1 VKKWLII
8 GGVVVV
14 VALVALNL
22 SKRGGNALEVETSPA
37 ALKDLV
43 ETVEASGTLTPK
55 RKVDVSANT
64 MGRVTRL
71 SVAEGDRVEAGQLLL
86 EIDPTEYASA
96 VRGLEAGV
104 RTAQANVELYEATL
118 EKSRTDLDR
127 AEQLFA
133 DDLSTQEQIDTA
145 RTNLRMEEARLAS
158 ARAALLQAR
167 ANLDRARYDLDKV
180 TITAPMSGLVTRLN
194 VEEGENAIMGTL
206 NNPGTV
212 LLTIADLST
221 MEAEVNVDE
230 TEVVRMALAQPV
242 RIEIDAFPDTTFA
255 GVVTEIGNSPI
266 YTSTGQNQ
274 QAVDFKVTV
283 TLTDVVAGV
292 RPGLSAK
299 ATIDVARADQA
310 VAVPIGAVVVR
321 EWPPR
326 ERVGRSRRP
335 QTADRD
341 SIDREDREGVFV
353 VSEGEARFTPVVLGI
368 TGEEDFE
375 IAGGL
380 EGGETVVVGP
390 FRVLRDLVH
399 GDAVKAEKKRPG
411 RDRDR

>member
-1 VKKWLII
+1 MKKWWII
-8 GGVVVV
+8 GGAVVV
-14 VALVALNL
+14 VALIALNL
-22 SKRGGNALEVETSPA
+22 AKRGDRSTEVETA
-37 ALKDLV
+37 EAGRKDLV

-71 SVAEGDRVEAGQLLL
+71 DVEEGDRVEEGQFLL
-86 EIDPTEYASA
+86 EIDPTEFKSA
-96 VRGLEAGV
+96 VRGLEAAV
-104 RTAQANVELYEATL
+104 RTAQANLDLYRATL
-118 EKSRTDLDR
+118 DKARLDR
-127 AEQLFA
+127 DRALQLFDGDLSSQEQLDA
-133 DDLSTQEQIDTA
+133 AE
-145 RTNLRMEEARLAS
+145 TNLLVEQAKAS
-158 ARAALLQAR
+158 SAEAALLQSR
-167 ANLDRARYDLDKV
+167 ANLDKARYDLDKV
-180 TITAPMSGLVTRLN
+180 TITAPMSGVVTRLN

-212 LLTIADLST
+212 LLTIADLAT

-230 TEVVRMALAQPV
+230 TEVVLVALAQPV
-242 RIEIDAFPDTTFA
+242 DVEIDAFPDTTFA

-274 QAVDFKVTV
+274 QAVDFKVTI
-283 TLTDVVAGV
+283 TLTEAVAGV

-299 ATIDVARADQA
+299 ASIEAARAEQA

-326 ERVGRSRRP
+326 ERDARSRRP
-335 QTADRD
+335 RPAAQD
-341 SIDREDREGVFV
+341 SLEREEREGVFV
-353 VSEGEARFTPVVLGI
+353 VVDGVARFTPVELGV

-375 IAGGL
+375 VRSGL
-380 EGGETVVVGP
+380 EGGETLVVGP
-390 FRVLRDLVH
+390 FRVLRDLEH
-399 GDAVKAEKKRPG
+399 GDAVKQAKKKPG